1 MAESPQS
8 TSTAAGDSTTAQ
20 QSSAPARNQSRDG
33 GDSKH
38 VHHGRT
44 PAAWTGSIMA
54 IVGFLL
60 GGIALL
66 GPNWTLFTIAAVIC
80 ALALV
85 VTAVLQRMGYGAD

>member
-1 MAESPQS
+1 MADSRQS
-8 TSTAAGDSTTAQ
+8 TSQADNTSAQ
-20 QSSAPARNQSRDG
+20 QSSAPARNQSKDG
-33 GDSKH
+33 KEAKH

-54 IVGFLL
+54 LVGFLL

-85 VTAVLQRMGYGAD
+85 ATAVMQRMGYGAD